1 MCIPYMRARA
11 ESMANVIIQATPNGI
26 IVVDEDMKIITI
38 NPAAERMFQCREEA
52 LKGREV
58 GALLTADIFEDAL
71 EQKRLIVD
79 NVEYPSYGLKVRQ
92 FVFYVPKSQVV
103 IAIFAD
109 ITEQSRQKDQLSEL
123 RKETLERAQ
132 EVINKQM
139 RVAQEIASLLGET
152 TAETK
157 VILDQLMRIIR
168 G

>member
-1 MCIPYMRARA
+1 MTASSGGA
-11 ESMANVIIQATPNGI
+11 G
-26 IVVDEDMKIITI
+26 DK
-38 NPAAERMFQCREEA
+38 AAYCKER
-52 LKGREV
+52 GV
-58 GALLTADIFEDAL
+58 
-71 EQKRLIVD
+71 
-79 NVEYPSYGLKVRQ
+79 PSLWPQSKAFCV
-92 FVFYVPKSQVV
+92 YVPKSQVV

-109 ITEQSRQKDQLSEL
+109 ITEQSRQQDQLSEL

-157 VILDQLMRIIR
+157 VTLDQLIRIIK